1 MKNKLTERW
10 KNDSL
15 WREKWEIVMK
25 CFLSS
30 ENIGKFDNS
39 YYLPNGYLDLR
50 GFDFNERV
58 DFAKYTD
65 KDYSSLIRETFGIIK
80 KKKFENVDFS
90 YVNLCER
97 RMKNCQFINCIF
109 NSSDFS
115 GIQEFE
121 CQFINCNFYK
131 GKFNG
136 FIGVGQSLYKN
147 VLFDSDGS
155 GF

>member
-15 WREKWEIVMK
+15 WREKWEVVMK

-80 KKKFENVDFS
+80 NKKFENVEPLLIL
-90 YVNLCER
+90 YVW
-97 RMKNCQFINCIF
+97 CQSAA
-109 NSSDFS
+109 SSCLWEEPC
-115 GIQEFE
+115 GG
-121 CQFINCNFYK
+121 NN
-131 GKFNG
+131 
-136 FIGVGQSLYKN
+136 
-147 VLFDSDGS
+147 
-155 GF
+155 